1 MMDGRQQLVSGFVL
15 HQTFLKKRNG
25 TQGNLLSQAD
35 VAKHNPEGSAWL
47 NICIALNVGLTLQ
60 RVF

>member
-1 MMDGRQQLVSGFVL
+1 MDGRQQLVSGFVL

-35 VAKHNPEGSAWL
+35 VAKYNPKRSAWL
-47 NICIALNVGLTLQ
+47 NICIALNVG
-60 RVF
+60 